1 MYFAPRKPYKPGYGD
16 WSARK
21 CDSQFE
27 HGEPDKE
34 TRASRWS
41 LPRQRFNFDPGA
53 SAQRRGQQQRHWC
66 CHLVS
71 TNAGSW
77 REDTNRVKID
87 ARARARERER
97 EEERETCFVHKQKKA
112 TGRKYLRDFERIDFP
127 WSQGGT
133 GVRWARNK
141 KQVLT
146 SPCSNLRSFGSK
158 CTVLKKVLAPF
169 SGLFRCHRWF
179 GARGVAHPLLL
190 LVTPLLG
197 DKVSFCALFSFKILF

>member
-1 MYFAPRKPYKPGYGD
+1 MWLAIRTWRARQGNTCIALIAATAKIQFRPRSI
-16 WSARK
+16 SATSRTTTAALMLPS
-21 CDSQFE
+21 CVNQRWVVTRR
-27 HGEPDKE
+27 HEPSE
-34 TRASRWS
+34 
-41 LPRQRFNFDPGA
+41 
-53 SAQRRGQQQRHWC
+53 
-66 CHLVS
+66 
-71 TNAGSW
+71 
-77 REDTNRVKID
+77 NR
-87 ARARARERER
+87 RARERER